1 MTVTLEIQLTNGTAE
16 FDFLIAPATNSG
28 IRANPNGRVITLNQ
42 NGLYED
48 RIFARGWGTKS
59 LVAASERTLDLIGSR
74 SRQYINDPNFVT
86 DRYWLA
92 ETMDGDSAGR
102 RALIYD
108 LIVRIIDGP
117 GDQSRMMNL
126 NITHYEIIIM
136 RGEFESMAQRTAIT
150 QSNMASGD
158 KKLIAAGG
166 TLPGRPYR
174 VLLEP
179 GASIGTGATA
189 TTRHWFGIRPT
200 YHGTTGFVGEWDW
213 ASGTFGD
220 DTSESGGTVT
230 ISFATTPG
238 KKVRVTLKLSDI
250 VGSNYDDF
258 IGEYLLVMSM
268 IIGGDANTR
277 VGFRVVGDGVESEWI
292 YSDYT
297 NSANQIFEVGT
308 IRIPSQAVRDV
319 SIDLSDVEI
328 RFGAELIEST
338 GSIQITKVYAVP
350 LRHFCYLEG
359 SLDSAD
365 SSGYVALYMHP
376 EDEPLQ
382 VNSDGSI
389 DTLTADNRAIVNW
402 QVPVAGGIFVYVGA
416 SDDGVIRDGVDLTL
430 DIFDRWAGNR
440 V

>member
-16 FDFLIAPATNSG
+16 FDFLIAPATNTG
-28 IRANPNGRVITLNQ
+28 IRANPNGRVITINQ
-42 NGLYED
+42 DGLYED

-59 LVAASERTLDLIGSR
+59 TIAASERTLDLIGSR
-74 SRQYINDPNFVT
+74 CRQYASDPNFKT
-86 DRYWLA
+86 DAYWLA

-102 RALIYD
+102 RALIYN

-126 NITHYEIIIM
+126 NITHYEIIII
-136 RGEFESMAQRTAIT
+136 RGEFESIAQRTAIT

-166 TLPGRPYR
+166 TLPGRVYR

-213 ASGTFGD
+213 AAGTFGA
-220 DTSESGGTVT
+220 DTSEAGGTVT
-230 ISFATTPG
+230 VSFATTTTMTT
-238 KKVRVTLKLSDI
+238 RVALKLSDI

-258 IGEYLLVMSM
+258 IGEYLLVMSAV
-268 IIGGDANTR
+268 IGGGGGTQVAFQ
-277 VGFRVVGDGVESEWI
+277 VSGDGVESEPI
-292 YSDYT
+292 YSGST
-297 NSANQIFEVGT
+297 ASLAQIFEVGT
-308 IRIPSQAVRDV
+308 IRIPSQSLRDV
-319 SIDLSDVEI
+319 NASLADVTI
-328 RFGAELIEST
+328 RFSAELIAST
-338 GSIQITKVYAVP
+338 GDIDITKVYAIP
-350 LRHFCYLEG
+350 LKHFCYLEG

-365 SSGYVALYMHP
+365 ASGYVALYMHP
-376 EDEPLQ
+376 ENEPLQ
-382 VNSDGSI
+382 VNSDGSVI
-389 DTLTADNRAIVNW
+389 SLDADNRAIVNW
-402 QVPVAGGIFVYVGA
+402 EVPVEGGIFVYAGA
-416 SDDGVIRDGVDLTL
+416 SADGVIRDGVDLTL